1 MILSFTELQKKRHRF
16 QNEPRVVQQ
25 LLSIW
30 RSLLVSLAV
39 RLELPLTGKHL
50 VDLLLNDFYQ
60 SWKRIKIEI
69 CISIG
74 AKIPHNQR
82 NGMKFHQCWKIKL
95 KWKERKKLAREIE
108 RMQKSRNAYPPG
120 ILSLV
125 TLLHSL
131 SFSLLNFP
139 LPVRVAVIAVVVAAF
154 DDPVVFDVVW
164 LSPNVDAWR
173 WWCDEFCAWLLC
185 VPVKSSVFKSGSVY
199 QASRLEIGVGGGQ
212 IGQILFFIN

>member
-95 KWKERKKLAREIE
+95 KWNEKKKTGTRDRENAK
-108 RMQKSRNAYPPG
+108 KSQC
-120 ILSLV
+120 
-125 TLLHSL
+125 
-131 SFSLLNFP
+131 
-139 LPVRVAVIAVVVAAF
+139 LPAWHTITSDTTAFAVVFIAEFSTAGPRCSDCRCRRRIWRPGCIWCGMIVA
-154 DDPVVFDVVW
+154 
-164 LSPNVDAWR
+164 
-173 WWCDEFCAWLLC
+173 
-185 VPVKSSVFKSGSVY
+185 
-199 QASRLEIGVGGGQ
+199 
-212 IGQILFFIN
+212 